1 MIASELLRLRF
12 SLVARIIGIL
22 VVAEAVFIGLLLVL
36 LPSIID
42 GLIALNEVI
51 PNATD
56 ADQLDPSQLAALSL
70 DAPATQEV
78 IIDLLGN
85 SGTGS
90 GLPAIAAL
98 LIGALTIT
106 TEHRRGSLTASALA
120 EPRRAQLLLAKMT
133 ALALTVIAG
142 VVVLV
147 VIRGLLL
154 TIGLAIHGAPLQ
166 LDTVALAGLWGKG
179 ALALVLYAAIGFAIG
194 LLARSPVTVII
205 VLGAAI
211 IVESVIRPIT
221 LLIVGTPNPALF
233 LPFGLVPDIS
243 GTNPL
248 AALTGSTVTTTGITP
263 ITAMLALAAWAIIA
277 AAVASIRFVRTD
289 APDLQ

>member
-22 VVAEAVFIGLLLVL
+22 VVAESVFIGLLLVL

-90 GLPAIAAL
+90 GVPAIAAL

-142 VVVLV
+142 VVVLA

-166 LDTVALAGLWGKG
+166 LDTGAMAGLWGKG
-179 ALALVLYAAIGFAIG
+179 ALTLVLYAAIGFAIG
-194 LLARSPVTVII
+194 LLVRSPVTVII

-211 IVESVIRPIT
+211 IVESIIRPVT
-221 LLIVGTPNPALF
+221 LLIFGSPNPALF

-263 ITAMLALAAWAIIA
+263 LTAMLVLAAWAIVA

-289 APDLQ
+289 TPDLQ

>member
-1 MIASELLRLRF
+1 MIASELLRIRF
-12 SLVARIIGIL
+12 SLAARITLIL
-22 VVAEAVFIGLLLVL
+22 VIGEAVIIGLLFAF
-36 LPSIID
+36 LPAVID
-42 GLIALNEVI
+42 GLIALNDVV

-56 ADQLDPSQLAALSL
+56 ADQFEPAQLSALSL
-70 DAPATQEV
+70 GTPATQEV
-78 IIDLLGN
+78 IVDLLGN

-90 GLPAIAAL
+90 GFPAVAAL

-106 TEHRRGSLTASALA
+106 TEHRRGSFTASALT

-133 ALALTVIAG
+133 ALAFTVIAG
-142 VVVLV
+142 VVMLI

-154 TIGLAIHGAPLQ
+154 TIGLAIQGESLQ
-166 LDTVALAGLWGKG
+166 LDTVALAGLWGRG
-179 ALALVLYAAIGFAIG
+179 ALTLVLYAAIGFAIG

-211 IVESVIRPIT
+211 IVESVIRPVT
-221 LLIVGTPNPALF
+221 LLIFGTPNPALL

-263 ITAMLALAAWAIIA
+263 ITAMLALAAWALIA

-289 APDLQ
+289 TPDLQ